1 MSNYMN
7 LSYDANQAMTVG
19 QCEDLVTNAVESIKE
34 WCLANVDSFAVMQVI
49 ARGLD
54 QANREIVPGNAA
66 VKLQVLNNSITQIF
80 QVLENAG
87 ADVVGKATR
96 DLAEIIAGLS
106 STYEV
111 CLLDKEGNKWT
122 VGQWQIY
129 IDEHGTTPSD
139 GVVVAV
145 ITPYTSFVIGTTIAS
160 RAWGTFGRDVNAE
173 AGLYPAQNGSF
184 INVLKN
190 DLQFK
195 SYENTK
201 RLLLAYHPID
211 EDFTPVVSTIKYDA
225 SLPTDIYNDYLC
237 ICFASHQ
244 EMIDSGIHKAYD
256 QQTYVVD
263 NDENTPDSS
272 GAPTPRMNYYW
283 DGGEYKK
290 RFQVPYVD
298 SQNVVGCPAAKYAWL
313 YKAWE
318 GDTRQW
324 AMPVINQQLIATA
337 YLQQINDCLYAINRT
352 TLPTSFSWTCEQN
365 NTNYA
370 WCVVPPS
377 GQVNYNSKNYSYAV
391 WAVAAL

>member
-1 MSNYMN
+1 MSA
-7 LSYDANQAMTVG
+7 YDKDRAMTIG
-19 QCEDLVTNAVESIKE
+19 MAEDLVTNVVESIKN
-34 WCLANVDSFAVMQVI
+34 WCLNNVDSFDVMQHI
-49 ARGLD
+49 AAELD
-54 QANREIVPGNAA
+54 KANREIVPGNAA

-80 QVLENAG
+80 QVLESAG
-87 ADVVGKATR
+87 ADVIDTAFKDIA
-96 DLAEIIAGLS
+96 AIIANLTS
-106 STYEV
+106 VYEI

-129 IDEHGTTPSD
+129 VDEHGTTPSE
-139 GVVVAV
+139 GVVPAV
-145 ITPYTSFVIGTTIAS
+145 ITPYCSFVIATTVAT
-160 RAWGTFGRDVNAE
+160 RQWGAFGRDVNAE
-173 AGLYPAQNGSF
+173 AGLYPAQNGAF
-184 INVLKN
+184 INVLRN

-225 SLPTDIYNDYLC
+225 SLPTDVYNDYLC
-237 ICFASHQ
+237 VRFTSYQ

-298 SQNVVGCPAAKYAWL
+298 SQKVVGCPAAKFAWL

-337 YLQQINDCLYAINRT
+337 YFQQINDCLYAINLT
-352 TLPTSFSWTCEQN
+352 TLPTSYSWTCEQLS
-365 NTNYA
+365 TSGA
-370 WCVVPPS
+370 WCVMPSS
-377 GQVNYNSKNYSYAV
+377 GQVNNYNKFTSCAV